1 MMLPRPERAAALAA
15 ALLIAA
21 VCAHRP
27 ASAQVP
33 PTASDLRAGE
43 GRITGKVSDRQTGA
57 PLEGVTVVL
66 SFPAPREGGEAEQEF
81 RVTDSAGEFVFTAVP
96 AGRYRVEFLK
106 SGYSAASLTELAVE
120 SGRESRAD
128 SPLEARASGE
138 DQTSTSAASGPVE
151 TITVHGDQS
160 KDLLGSI
167 ERRAQSDEMVNV
179 LGAADFSKF
188 AAVDLA
194 DALKRVAGV
203 NVVEGQFAIIRGLED
218 RYSSTLYNGAPV
230 PSPDP
235 ERQSV
240 QLDLFPSEIVDHTVI
255 AKNFAPEL
263 PSNSSGGSI
272 DIATPS
278 HPENPIELGVKAK
291 IGINDNAYDRFIE
304 FKKENPVGDED
315 KGFGALKKELG
326 ADLNGRTA
334 LHEREVRFKA
344 VANYETDYVTEE
356 GWKEGRQP
364 ANAGAS
370 AFFPKGDLALGELS
384 LTDGRFDE
392 TTSTY
397 SKQLTLYG
405 GLGIDID
412 ELGDHSIDASVFYT
426 RKDTEK
432 VRFRENGY
440 LPGFDY
446 APVLDAFLQ
455 GNEIDAGLFDGAGP
469 PFTPG
474 QNASRNAWIA
484 QGVGDTSA
492 REDVVVG
499 HPWFAG
505 FYESRSFDISRDLQ
519 VYQLNGDHILEQWI
533 DGLRANWAAN
543 YATTFQDETV
553 LGARITYDPCGTY
566 GNAGWNACPS
576 GVTPLVD
583 DPSRIPTRFPASL
596 QQLGPGKFVIRRGV
610 FGVGNAIDED
620 QYFGRF
626 DLEYQVAPLGFLAG
640 DVKSGLWYEH
650 ANRTVDS
657 RFLRSD
663 LLAINTTTCLPED
676 GCLTSGA
683 NTIYAVWGDTPQ
695 QVGSRIFS
703 RALVRNPDG
712 TFEAVDTTT
721 NDSTREIQAL
731 HLDAKTTFWDDF
743 DLLGGVRVENISIE
757 SKNDPFVGGTLSDG
771 TPGSPQIFPSKYLLF
786 DRLDN
791 QTREGFSRTG
801 PFNDQILN
809 IHVPVGPCRDKV
821 GNPIPGGG
829 QCVDLINGT
838 EIRSLVNGEID
849 ENEVLPS
856 AGINYR
862 PFDWMTLRG
871 AYSQS
876 VARPSFR
883 EIGYY
888 VSVASSAKT
897 DELTVGNPQLQLSDV
912 ESWDARAEFVWGTFA
927 DLFAVSVFDK
937 KIDDPI
943 EQIVIHDD
951 SNFDVNSPISTFRT
965 FFNNPNRGK
974 IQGIELEARK
984 SLTLSTFDLT
994 GVEIP
999 NRDLFE
1005 FLDYLSIG
1013 GNYSYFDAEVKR
1025 SEFERARSEQFFRQP
1040 PDPNHA
1046 LDKKRRLYGQP
1057 EWIANAD
1064 ISFDHPIWGTRV
1076 TLAYFA
1082 ISDVL
1087 DAAGF
1092 GVPNQA
1098 PTGDALVSFTIDR
1111 YVDSYEQLDLVI
1123 SQKLWRGF
1131 SVGFTAKNL
1140 TDSTRRIIYDPAQ
1153 TSHRIT
1159 EREYKRGRDYS
1170 LTVSWKF

>member
-1 MMLPRPERAAALAA
+1 MRVVALLLLAA
-15 ALLIAA
+15 FAGSPSSAQTPAQEPAA
-21 VCAHRP
+21 VEM
-27 ASAQVP
+27 
-33 PTASDLRAGE
+33 RAGE
-43 GRITGKVSDRQTGA
+43 GRIAGRASDKQSGA

-66 SFPAPREGGEAEQEF
+66 TFPPPAGGGEPEQEF
-81 RVTDSAGEFVFTAVP
+81 RVTDGQGEFVFNGVP
-96 AGRYRVEFLK
+96 AGRYKLEFLK
-106 SGYSAASLTELAVE
+106 SGFGAESLSEVE
-120 SGRESRAD
+120 VSSGRERRAD
-128 SPLEARASGE
+128 STLVARAGGNEGGSSAPSGE
-138 DQTSTSAASGPVE
+138 VE
-151 TITVHGDQS
+151 SIVVHGDQS
-160 KDLLGSI
+160 KELLGSI

-188 AAVDLA
+188 AAVDMA

-203 NVVEGQFAIIRGLED
+203 NVIEGQFAIIRGLED

-255 AKNFAPEL
+255 SKNFAAEL

-278 HPENPIELGVKAK
+278 HPENPIEFGVKVK
-291 IGINDNAYDRFIE
+291 TGINDNAYDRFIE
-304 FKKENPVGDED
+304 LKKENPVGNEN
-315 KGFGALKKELG
+315 KGFGALKSEYG
-326 ADLNGRTA
+326 ADLNGRTT
-334 LHEREVRFKA
+334 LLEREIRFKA
-344 VANYETDYVTEE
+344 LANWETDYVTEK
-356 GWKEGRQP
+356 GFKEGRQP
-364 ANAGAS
+364 AVAGAS
-370 AFFPKGDLALGELS
+370 AFFPNGDLAVGELS
-384 LTDGRFDE
+384 LSDGRFDE

-397 SKQLTLYG
+397 SKQLTVYG
-405 GLGIDID
+405 GLGFDID
-412 ELGDHSIDASVFYT
+412 ELGDHSIDASIFYT

-440 LPGFDY
+440 LPGFNY
-446 APVLDAFLQ
+446 AAVLDAYSQ
-455 GNEIDAGLFDGAGP
+455 GTEIEPGLFVGASGL
-469 PFTPG
+469 FTPG
-474 QNASRNAWIA
+474 RNASRNAWIA
-484 QGVGDTSA
+484 TGVGDTTA
-492 REDVVVG
+492 REDVVAG

-519 VYQLNGDHILEQWI
+519 VYQLNGDHVLDPWV
-533 DGLRANWAAN
+533 DGLHASWAAN

-566 GNAGWNACPS
+566 GSGGVLGCPS
-576 GVTPLVD
+576 GVTAIVD
-583 DPSRIPTRFPASL
+583 DPSRIPTVYPPSL
-596 QQLGPGKFVIRRGV
+596 QQLGPGKYIIRRGL
-610 FGVGNAIDED
+610 FASGNGIEED

-626 DLEYQVAPLGFLAG
+626 DLEYETAPLGFVVG
-640 DVKSGLWYEH
+640 KVGSGLWYER
-650 ANRTVDS
+650 AKRNVKS

-663 LLAINTTTCLPED
+663 LLSINKTTCLPAD
-676 GCLTSGA
+676 GCISPDDPGVF
-683 NTIYAVWGDTPQ
+683 AVWGDTLE
-695 QVGSRIFS
+695 QVGDRVFS
-703 RALVRNPDG
+703 KALLRNPDG
-712 TFEAVDTTT
+712 TYEAVDTTT
-721 NDSTREIQAL
+721 NDSTREIESL
-731 HLDAKTTFWDDF
+731 HLNAKATFWDDV
-743 DLLGGVRVENISIE
+743 DVLGGVRLERISIE
-757 SKNDPFVGGTLSDG
+757 SKNDPFIGGTSFD
-771 TPGSPQIFPSKYLLF
+771 GSPLIFPSKYLLF

-791 QTREGFSRTG
+791 QTREGFGRTG

-809 IHVPVGPCRDKV
+809 VDIPVGPCRDKA

-829 QCVDLINGT
+829 NCVDLISAD
-838 EIRSLVNGEID
+838 EIRSLVNGKID
-849 ENEVLPS
+849 EDEVLPS

-862 PFDWMTLRG
+862 PFDWLALRG

-897 DELTVGNPQLQLSDV
+897 DELTIGNPQLQLSDV
-912 ESWDARAEFVWGTFA
+912 ESWDARAEFVWGSFA

-951 SNFDVNSPISTFRT
+951 ANFDVNSPISTFRT
-965 FFNNPNRGK
+965 FFNNPNRAK

-984 SLTLSTFDLT
+984 SLTLSTFDFL

-1025 SEFERARSEQFFRQP
+1025 SEFERARARTFFHQP
-1040 PDPNHA
+1040 PDPNQS
-1046 LDKKRRLYGQP
+1046 LDTKRRLYGQP

-1082 ISDVL
+1082 ISNVL

-1092 GVPNQA
+1092 GIPNQA
-1098 PTGDALVSFTIDR
+1098 PTGDAIISYTLDR
-1111 YVDSYEQLDLVI
+1111 YVDSYEQLDLVA

-1131 SVGFTAKNL
+1131 SVGFSAKNL
-1140 TDSTRRIIYDPAQ
+1140 TDSKRRIIYDPKQ

-1159 EREYKRGRDYS
+1159 EREYRRGRDYS

>member
-1 MMLPRPERAAALAA
+1 MRRRGPPSFGIAFLRVSAVLWIAIAVPVPAAWAQAGD
-15 ALLIAA
+15 
-21 VCAHRP
+21 P
-27 ASAQVP
+27 ARESV
-33 PTASDLRAGE
+33 
-43 GRITGKVSDRQTGA
+43 GRIAGRVVDADSGA
-57 PLEGVTVVL
+57 PVDGVTVVL
-66 SFPAPREGGEAEQEF
+66 SGSVGGGEPREQL
-81 RVTDSAGEFVFTAVP
+81 RTTDSDGTYSFEAVP
-96 AGRYRVEFLK
+96 AGRYRLHYTRTGYRASSVEDFEVV
-106 SGYSAASLTELAVE
+106 A
-120 SGRESRAD
+120 GRENRAD
-128 SPLEARASGE
+128 FSLPKPKEES
-138 DQTSTSAASGPVE
+138 STKPAEPAPGGNVE
-151 TITVHGDQS
+151 TLTVHTDQS
-160 KDLLGSI
+160 KELLSSI
-167 ERRAQSDEMVNV
+167 ERRSQSDQMVNV
-179 LGAADFSKF
+179 LGAQDLSKF
-188 AAVDLA
+188 AAVDMA

-255 AKNFAPEL
+255 SKNFAAEL
-263 PSNSSGGSI
+263 PSNSSAGSI

-278 HPENPIELGVKAK
+278 HPENEIEFSVKAK
-291 IGINDNAYDRFIE
+291 TGINENAYDRFIQ
-304 FKKENPVGDED
+304 FKGLNPVGDED
-315 KGFGALKKELG
+315 KGFGALKSEYG
-326 ADLNGRTA
+326 AELNGRTA
-334 LHEREVRFKA
+334 LLEREVRFKA
-344 VANYETDYVTEE
+344 LANYETDYVTEE

-364 ANAGAS
+364 ASGGAS
-370 AFFPKGDLALGELS
+370 AHFPAGDLAFGELS

-392 TTSTY
+392 TTSTS
-397 SKQLTLYG
+397 SKQLTFYG
-405 GLGIDID
+405 GLGMDID
-412 ELGDHSIDASVFYT
+412 ELGDHSIDASIFYT

-469 PFTPG
+469 PFVPG

-484 QGVGDTSA
+484 TGVGDTSA
-492 REDVVVG
+492 REDVVAG

-505 FYESRSFDISRDLQ
+505 FYESRSLDISRDLQ
-519 VYQLNGDHILEQWI
+519 VYQLNGDHLLDQWV
-533 DGLRANWAAN
+533 DGLHASWAAN

-583 DPSRIPTRFPASL
+583 DPSRIPTRYPPSL
-596 QQLGPGKFVIRRGV
+596 QELGPGKFVIRRGV
-610 FGVGNAIDED
+610 FAVGNAIDED

-626 DLEYQVAPLGFLAG
+626 DLEYEMAPLGFVVPKIG
-640 DVKSGLWYEH
+640 SGLWYEH
-650 ANRTVDS
+650 AERQVDS
-657 RFLRSD
+657 QFLRSD
-663 LLAINTTTCLPED
+663 LLSVNRTTCPPED
-676 GCLTSGA
+676 GCISPDDPS
-683 NTIYAVWGDTPQ
+683 IFAVWGDTLE
-695 QVGSRIFS
+695 QVGQRMFS
-703 RALVRNPDG
+703 TALLRNPDG
-712 TFEAVDTTT
+712 TYEAVDTTT
-721 NDSTREIQAL
+721 NDSKREIEAV
-731 HLDAKTTFWDDF
+731 HVNGKATFWEDF
-743 DLLGGVRVENISIE
+743 DLLGGVRLEKIEIE
-757 SKNDPFVGGTLSDG
+757 SKNDPFTGGTSFD
-771 TPGSPQIFPSKYLLF
+771 GSPLIFPSKYLLF

-791 QTREGFSRTG
+791 QTREGFHRTG
-801 PFNDQILN
+801 PFNDQILD
-809 IHVPVGPCRDKV
+809 IDVPAGPCRDEV

-829 QCVDLINGT
+829 NCVDLINGA
-838 EIRSLVNGEID
+838 EIRSLVNGKID
-849 ENEVLPS
+849 EDEVLPS
-856 AGINYR
+856 AGLNYR
-862 PFDWMTLRG
+862 AFDWLTLRG

-897 DELTVGNPQLQLSDV
+897 DELTVGNPQLQLSEV
-912 ESWDARAEFVWGTFA
+912 ESWDARAEFVWGNFA

-951 SNFDVNSPISTFRT
+951 ANFDVNSPISTFRT
-965 FFNNPNRGK
+965 FFNNPNQGT

-984 SLTLSTFDLT
+984 SFTLSTFDFLD
-994 GVEIP
+994 VEIP

-1025 SEFERARSEQFFRQP
+1025 SEFERARSRQFFHQP
-1040 PDPNHA
+1040 ADPNQS
-1046 LDKKRRLYGQP
+1046 LERKRRLYGQP

-1064 ISFDHPIWGTRV
+1064 ISFDHPLWGTRV

-1098 PTGDALVSFTIDR
+1098 PSGDGIISYTLDR
-1111 YVDSYEQLDLVI
+1111 YVDSYEQLDLMI
-1123 SQKLWRGF
+1123 NQKLWRGF
-1131 SVGFTAKNL
+1131 SVGVTAKNL
-1140 TDSTRRIIYDPAQ
+1140 TDTKRRIIYDSKQ
-1153 TSHRIT
+1153 TAGRIT
-1159 EREYKRGRDYS
+1159 EREYRRGRDYS
-1170 LTVSWKF
+1170 LTVTWKF